1 MTNAIHPTGAQ
12 RHFLNRSFTM
22 NSTLRLTLA
31 AALFTVVQGAFAH
44 DPAEHAKEAE
54 EAKAKAHCDAMNKMD
69 MSKMDPNDAVMKAM
83 MAKCSAAAK
92 KPAAKA
98 DAAKPAHDMKGMDM
112 KGMDMKG
119 MEMPADAAKK
129 PDAPKEH

>member
-1 MTNAIHPTGAQ
+1 MNHVIHPTGAS
-12 RHFLNRSFTM
+12 RHLLTRSFTM
-22 NSTLRLTLA
+22 TSTLRLTLA
-31 AALFTVVQGAFAH
+31 AALFTVAQGAFAH

-54 EAKAKAHCDAMNKMD
+54 EAKAKANCDAMNKMD

-83 MAKCSAAAK
+83 MAKCSAAK
-92 KPAAKA
+92 KPAARTG
-98 DAAKPAHDMKGMDM
+98 AAKPAHDMKGMDM

-119 MEMPADAAKK
+119 MEMPDDAAKK